1 MLLATTINED
11 YAMELMLLHRYRD
24 LSDGLSVAE
33 FDCNF
38 DWYHGDHCPKFD
50 LSLRLFNWTIFEF
63 NVYNR
68 HHVEDD
74 EDTVD
79 INMSDIQKQCWSNY
93 AAYWSKRDFEA
104 SDKAFIELIKNSGI
118 VANEGSKPP
127 STTN

>member
-11 YAMELMLLHRYRD
+11 YAMELMLLHRYRS
-24 LSDGLSVAE
+24 LSDGLSVVD

-63 NVYNR
+63 NIYNR
-68 HHVEDD
+68 HHVVD
-74 EDTVD
+74 EDEVGD
-79 INMSDIQKQCWSNY
+79 VLLP
-93 AAYWSKRDFEA
+93 WSKEDFEA

-118 VANEGSKPP
+118 VANECSKAPP
-127 STTN
+127 TTN

>member
-24 LSDGLSVAE
+24 LSDGLSVVE

-79 INMSDIQKQCWSNY
+79 INMSDIQKQCWSN
-93 AAYWSKRDFEA
+93 ARYWAEQDFEA
-104 SDKAFIELIKNSGI
+104 SDKAFIEILKNSGI
-118 VANEGSKPP
+118 VANEGSKPQ